1 VILFLTTKIFK
12 TMTTKKIWFV
22 TGASKG
28 LGLTLVRQLLAAGY
42 AVAATSRNLAEL
54 TQAVSTATEQFLPL
68 HMDLSSEASVQQAI
82 EATISRL
89 GGLDVVVNNAG
100 YGQLGGLEEI
110 TDREV
115 RQNFEVNVFGLL
127 NVLRYA
133 TPHLRQQHSG
143 RVFNIS
149 SVGGFT
155 GNFPGWGI
163 YCGTKFAVAGLTESY
178 AAEMKEFDV
187 HATVV
192 YPGYF
197 RTDFLTSGSL
207 GTPQNPIAA
216 YQSIRD
222 SQAAHEQQ
230 INGNQPGDPLKAAK
244 VLIQVSE
251 AENPPIHLFLGED
264 AYQMA
269 HQKMATVQ
277 QELQQWQGVADATN
291 FATEAQNQ
299 PAPSAA

>member
-1 VILFLTTKIFK
+1 
-12 TMTTKKIWFV
+12 MTTNKIWFV

-28 LGLTLVRQLLAAGY
+28 LGLTLVQQLLAAGY

-54 TQAVSTATEQFLPL
+54 RQAVPVETDRFLPL
-68 HMDLSSEASVQQAI
+68 HMDLSSEESVRQAI
-82 EATISRL
+82 AATISTL

-110 TDREV
+110 TDQEA

-133 TPHLRQQHSG
+133 TPHLRQQHTG

-163 YCGTKFAVAGLTESY
+163 YCATKFAVAGLTESY
-178 AAEMKEFDV
+178 AAEVKDFGV
-187 HATVV
+187 SATVV

-207 GTPQNPIAA
+207 GTPKQPIAA

-222 SQAAHEQQ
+222 SQAQHEQQ
-230 INGNQPGDPLKAAK
+230 INGNQPGDPVKAAE

-251 AENPPIHLFLGED
+251 AENPPLHLFLGED
-264 AYQMA
+264 AYHMA
-269 HQKMATVQ
+269 DVKIAAVQ
-277 QELQQWQGVADATN
+277 QDLQQWQGVANATN
-291 FATEAQNQ
+291 FAVEA
-299 PAPSAA
+299 

>member
-1 VILFLTTKIFK
+1 
-12 TMTTKKIWFV
+12 MTTKKIWFV

-28 LGLTLVRQLLAAGY
+28 LGLTLVQQLLAAGY

-54 TQAVSTATEQFLPL
+54 TRAVSTASTSFLPL
-68 HMDLSSEASVQQAI
+68 HMDLGDEASVQQAI
-82 EATISRL
+82 EATISTL

-100 YGQLGGLEEI
+100 YGQLGGLEEL
-110 TDREV
+110 TAQEV

-133 TPHLRQQHSG
+133 TPHLRQQRAG

-149 SVGGFT
+149 SVGGYA
-155 GNFPGWGI
+155 GNFPGWGV

-178 AAEMKEFDV
+178 AAEMKDFGV

-207 GTPQNPIAA
+207 GTPAQPIAA
-216 YQSIRD
+216 YQAIRD

-230 INGNQPGDPLKAAK
+230 INGNQPGDPAKAAE

-251 AENPPIHLFLGED
+251 AENPPVHLFLGED
-264 AYQMA
+264 AYQLA
-269 HQKMATVQ
+269 AQKIATVQ
-277 QELQQWQGVADATN
+277 HELQQWQAVATSTN
-291 FATEAQNQ
+291 FAATV
-299 PAPSAA
+299 

>member
-1 VILFLTTKIFK
+1 
-12 TMTTKKIWFV
+12 MTTKKIWFV

-54 TQAVSTATEQFLPL
+54 TRAVSTATASFLPL
-68 HMDLSSEASVQQAI
+68 HMDLSDEASVQQAI
-82 EATISRL
+82 EATISTL

-100 YGQLGGLEEI
+100 YGQLGGLEEL
-110 TDREV
+110 TAQEV

-133 TPHLRQQHSG
+133 TPHLRQQQAG

-149 SVGGFT
+149 SVGGYA
-155 GNFPGWGI
+155 GNFPGWGV

-178 AAEMKEFDV
+178 AAEMKDFGV

-207 GTPQNPIAA
+207 GTPAQPIAA
-216 YQSIRD
+216 YQAIRD

-230 INGNQPGDPLKAAK
+230 INGNQPGDPVKAAE

-251 AENPPIHLFLGED
+251 AENPPVHLFLGED

-269 HQKMATVQ
+269 AQKIAAVQ
-277 QELQQWQGVADATN
+277 HELQQWQAVATATN
-291 FATEAQNQ
+291 FAAEV
-299 PAPSAA
+299 

>member
-1 VILFLTTKIFK
+1 
-12 TMTTKKIWFV
+12 MTTKKIWFV

-28 LGLTLVRQLLAAGY
+28 LGLTLVQQLLAAGY

-54 TQAVSTATEQFLPL
+54 TRAVSTATADFLPL
-68 HMDLSSEASVQQAI
+68 HMDLSNEASVQQAI
-82 EATISRL
+82 EATIGTL

-100 YGQLGGLEEI
+100 YGQLGGLEEL
-110 TDREV
+110 TDQEA

-127 NVLRYA
+127 NVLRHS
-133 TPHLRQQHSG
+133 TPHLRQQGSG

-149 SVGGFT
+149 SIGGYT

-178 AAEMKEFDV
+178 AAEMKEFGV

-197 RTDFLTSGSL
+197 RTDFLTGGSL
-207 GTPQNPIAA
+207 GTPKNPIAA
-216 YQSIRD
+216 YQAIRD

-230 INGNQPGDPLKAAK
+230 INGNQPGDPQKAAE

-251 AENPPIHLFLGED
+251 AENPPVHLFLGED
-264 AYQMA
+264 ANQVA
-269 HQKMATVQ
+269 AQQIATVQ
-277 QELQQWQGVADATN
+277 QDLQQWQAVTSATN
-291 FATEAQNQ
+291 FAVEA
-299 PAPSAA
+299 

>member
-1 VILFLTTKIFK
+1 
-12 TMTTKKIWFV
+12 MTTKKVWFV

-42 AVAATSRNLAEL
+42 AVAATSRNLSEL
-54 TQAVSTATEQFLPL
+54 TQAVSPATEQFLPL
-68 HMDLSSEASVQQAI
+68 HLDLSSEASVQQAI
-82 EATISRL
+82 AATVSTL

-110 TDREV
+110 TDQEA

-133 TPHLRQQHSG
+133 TPHLRQQGAG

-149 SVGGFT
+149 SIAGYT
-155 GNFPGWGI
+155 GDFPGWGI

-178 AAEMKEFDV
+178 AAEMKDFGV
-187 HATVV
+187 YATVV

-197 RTDFLTSGSL
+197 RTEFLASGSL

-216 YQSIRD
+216 YRSIRD
-222 SQAAHEQQ
+222 SQAWHQQ
-230 INGNQPGDPLKAAK
+230 QMAGNQPGDPVKAAE
-244 VLIQVSE
+244 VLMQVSE
-251 AENPPIHLFLGED
+251 AENPPVHLFLGAD
-264 AYQMA
+264 ANQLA
-269 HQKMATVQ
+269 AQKITAVQ
-277 QELQQWQGVADATN
+277 QDLQQWQAVTSATN
-291 FATEAQNQ
+291 FAVEA
-299 PAPSAA
+299 

>member
-1 VILFLTTKIFK
+1 
-12 TMTTKKIWFV
+12 MTTKKIWFV

-230 INGNQPGDPLKAAK
+230 INGNQPGDPVKAAE

-251 AENPPIHLFLGED
+251 AENPPVHLFLGED
-264 AYQMA
+264 ANQMA
-269 HQKMATVQ
+269 AQKISAVQ
-277 QELQQWQGVADATN
+277 HDVQQWQAVTSATD
-291 FATEAQNQ
+291 FAVEA
-299 PAPSAA
+299 

>member
-1 VILFLTTKIFK
+1 
-12 TMTTKKIWFV
+12 MTTKKIWFV

-28 LGLTLVRQLLAAGY
+28 LGLTLVQQLLAEGY

-54 TQAVSTATEQFLPL
+54 TQAVSTATDSFLPL
-68 HMDLSSEASVQQAI
+68 HMDLSSETSVQQAI
-82 EATISRL
+82 ATTISTL

-110 TDREV
+110 TDQEA

-133 TPHLRQQHSG
+133 TPHLREQRSG

-149 SVGGFT
+149 SIAGYT

-178 AAEMKEFDV
+178 AAEMKDFGV

-197 RTDFLTSGSL
+197 RTEFLANGSL
-207 GTPQNPIAA
+207 GTPKNPIAA

-222 SQAAHEQQ
+222 SQAWHQQ
-230 INGNQPGDPLKAAK
+230 QMAGNQPGDPVKAAH
-244 VLIQVSE
+244 VLIQISE
-251 AENPPIHLFLGED
+251 AENPPVHLFLGED
-264 AYQMA
+264 ANQLA
-269 HQKMATVQ
+269 AQKIAEVQ
-277 QELQQWQGVADATN
+277 QDLQQWQAVASATS
-291 FATEAQNQ
+291 FEVVA
-299 PAPSAA
+299 

>member
-1 VILFLTTKIFK
+1 
-12 TMTTKKIWFV
+12 MTTKKIWFV

-54 TQAVSTATEQFLPL
+54 TQAVSAAPDQFLPL

-82 EATISRL
+82 EATINTL

-110 TDREV
+110 TDQEA

-149 SVGGFT
+149 SVGGYA

-178 AAEMKEFDV
+178 AAEMKEFGV

-197 RTDFLTSGSL
+197 RTDFLTGGSL
-207 GTPQNPIAA
+207 GTPKTPIAA
-216 YQSIRD
+216 YQAVRD
-222 SQAAHEQQ
+222 SQAQHEQQ
-230 INGNQPGDPLKAAK
+230 INGNQPGDPVKAAQ

-251 AENPPIHLFLGED
+251 AENPPVHLFLGED
-264 AYQMA
+264 AYQLA
-269 HQKMATVQ
+269 HQKAAAVQ
-277 QELQQWQGVADATN
+277 QEMQQWQAIAAATN
-291 FATEAQNQ
+291 LEAV
-299 PAPSAA
+299 A

>member
-1 VILFLTTKIFK
+1 
-12 TMTTKKIWFV
+12 MTTKKIWFV

-28 LGLTLVRQLLAAGY
+28 LGLTLVQQLLAAGY

-54 TQAVSTATEQFLPL
+54 RQAVPVEDGRFLPL
-68 HMDLSSEASVQQAI
+68 HMDLSNEDSVRQAI
-82 EATISRL
+82 EATISTL

-110 TDREV
+110 TDQEA

-133 TPHLRQQHSG
+133 TPHLRQQHAG

-149 SVGGFT
+149 SVGGFM

-163 YCGTKFAVAGLTESY
+163 YCATKFAVAGLTESY
-178 AAEMKEFDV
+178 AAEVKEFGIN
-187 HATVV
+187 ATVV

-207 GTPQNPIAA
+207 GTPKQPIAA
-216 YQSIRD
+216 YQAIRD
-222 SQAAHEQQ
+222 SQAQHEEQ
-230 INGNQPGDPLKAAK
+230 INGNQPGDPVKAAE

-251 AENPPIHLFLGED
+251 AENPPLHLFLGED
-264 AYQMA
+264 AYHMA
-269 HQKMATVQ
+269 DVKIAAVQ
-277 QELQQWQGVADATN
+277 HDLQQWQGVANATN
-291 FATEAQNQ
+291 FAVEA
-299 PAPSAA
+299 